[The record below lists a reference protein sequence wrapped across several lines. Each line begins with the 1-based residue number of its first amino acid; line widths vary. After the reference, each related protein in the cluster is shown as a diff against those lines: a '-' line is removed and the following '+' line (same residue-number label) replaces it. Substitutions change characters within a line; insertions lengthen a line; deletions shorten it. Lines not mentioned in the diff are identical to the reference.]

1 MNVRSLAKA
10 GLLAA
15 VRKLTGRHA
24 VLLPPEAGDE
34 DSILRLSAPYR
45 VDGERLRVSLQESG
59 SGELRMELLGYEGH
73 FPTRRIFET
82 SARYERATDLTFGVH
97 TGEIR
102 LGDDVLGHAPTP
114 LPGRRFSLRFELDA
128 DGKTKR
134 RLTGHYLAANGNGNG
149 AYFEGDNYVDYEAE
163 AASDVPRVLDLFRK
177 HGARGPLLEIGCAS
191 GQVLGAFVER
201 GVECFGVDVSS
212 WAVEKARERVGA
224 GRVHL
229 LDVEQGSLPPEISSK
244 APFGTL
250 LLWTVLEHFRDPFQA
265 LRKLTSE
272 LTSVGSTLLLQ
283 TTNARSL
290 TRLLF
295 AEEWEGYFDAT
306 HHGVDA
312 VSVETLKRELPPMGW
327 RIRDIATHLS
337 WDGSADPTRAALR
350 EWWAADARFRRLLT
364 ELDRGD
370 LVTLVAVRE

>member
-15 VRKLTGRHA
+15 VGKLTGRHA
-24 VLLPPEAGDE
+24 VLLPPEAGAE

-45 VDGERLRVSLQESG
+45 VREERLQVHLLEG
-59 SGELRMELLGYEGH
+59 GPGNLRIELLGYEGH

-82 SARYERATDLTFGVH
+82 RARYDRATDLTFDVH

-102 LGDDVLGHAPTP
+102 LGNDVLGRAPTP
-114 LPGRRFSLRFELDA
+114 LPGKRFSLLFELDS
-128 DGKTKR
+128 GGGTKR
-134 RLTGHYLAANGNGNG
+134 RLTGHYLAANGKGPA

-163 AASDVPRVLDLFRK
+163 AAGDVPRVLDLYDR
-177 HGARGPLLEIGCAS
+177 HGARGPLLEIGCAT
-191 GQVLGAFVER
+191 GQVLGAFARR
-201 GVECFGVDVSS
+201 GIECFGVDLSP
-212 WAVEKARERVGA
+212 WAVEKARDRVGA

-229 LDVEQGSLPPEISSK
+229 GDVEQGSLPPEISSK

-250 LLWTVLEHFRDPFQA
+250 LLWAVFEHFRDPFQT

-272 LTSVGSTLLLQ
+272 LTSAGSTLLLQ

-295 AEEWEGYFDAT
+295 EDEWEGYFDAS
-306 HHGVDA
+306 HYGVDA
-312 VSVETLKRELPPMGW
+312 VSVETLKRELPLMGW
-327 RIRDIATHLS
+327 RIRDMATHLS

-350 EWWAADARFRRLLT
+350 EWWAADARFRRLLA

>member
-15 VRKLTGRHA
+15 VSKLTGRHA
-24 VLLPPEAGDE
+24 VLLPREAADE
-34 DSILRLSAPYR
+34 GSILRLSAPYR
-45 VDGERLRVSLQESG
+45 VDGERLRVRLLEDG
-59 SGELRMELLGYEGH
+59 SGKLRVVLLGYEGH
-73 FPTRRIFET
+73 FPTKT
-82 SARYERATDLTFGVH
+82 LLDATARYHRASELTFDLR

-102 LGDDVLGHAPTP
+102 LGDTVLGRVPVP

-128 DGKTKR
+128 DGRTKR

-163 AASDVPRVLDLFRK
+163 AASDVPQVLELFEK
-177 HGARGPLLEIGCAS
+177 HGARGPLLEIGCAT
-191 GQVLGAFVER
+191 GQVLGALAQR
-201 GVECFGVDVSS
+201 GIECSGVDVSP
-212 WAVEKARERVGA
+212 WAVEKARERLGS

-229 LDVEQGSLPPEISSK
+229 LDAEHSSLPPEIASK

-250 LLWTVLEHFRDPFQA
+250 LVWTVLEHFRDPFQA
-265 LRKLTSE
+265 LRKLTNE
-272 LTSVGSTLLLQ
+272 LTSEGSVLLLQ

-290 TRLLF
+290 THLLF
-295 AEEWEGYFDAT
+295 AEEWEGYFDAS
-306 HHGVDA
+306 HHGVDV
-312 VSVETLKRELPPMGW
+312 VSVETLKRELPRMGW
-327 RIRDIATHLS
+327 QIRDLATHLS